1 MAIAGSPHA
10 VVVSTTAWYSD
21 PRSVFWTTTYLKSL
35 LIERHN
41 IRAALE
47 NPGGSIIAGGVAQ
60 AADADQLPS
69 HSSVMGNDA
78 HLDLLE
84 AELEVNTLE
93 LQDRIELLAWCDGLT
108 PKEAA
113 QFSNVHGGAI
123 KPRSS
128 STQASRKRLQR
139 TVQEV
144 ATRASSNDE

>member
-1 MAIAGSPHA
+1 MATASSPNE
-10 VVVSTTAWYSD
+10 VVAATAYYSD
-21 PRSVFWTTTYLKSL
+21 PRSVYWTTTYLKSL

-47 NPGGSIIAGGVAQ
+47 NPGGSIIAGGAAQ

-69 HSSVMGNDA
+69 HSSVVGNDS

-93 LQDRIELLAWCDGLT
+93 LADRIELLAWCDGLT

-113 QFSNVHGGAI
+113 QFANVHGGPI
-123 KPRSS
+123 RPRSS
-128 STQASRKRLQR
+128 GTEAARKRLQR
-139 TVQEV
+139 RVQEV
-144 ATRASSNDE
+144 AEKANEHDE